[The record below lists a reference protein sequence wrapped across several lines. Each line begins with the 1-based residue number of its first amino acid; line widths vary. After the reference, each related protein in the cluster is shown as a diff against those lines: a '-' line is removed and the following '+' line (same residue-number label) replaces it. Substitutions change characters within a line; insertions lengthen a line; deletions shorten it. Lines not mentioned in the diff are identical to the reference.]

1 MWSFNYPN
9 LFRNIMVDNSR
20 IDKKRTPPKDLID
33 IKKGIFTVPKK
44 AGGKLHPLKK
54 KRSAPSTLEFVAFG
68 AKMNSTNLQY
78 FHSVI
83 RSLKFD

>member
-1 MWSFNYPN
+1 
-9 LFRNIMVDNSR
+9 MVDNSR

-33 IKKGIFTVPKK
+33 IKKGIFTVPEK

-54 KRSAPSTLEFVAFG
+54 RNAPTALEFVAFG
-68 AKMNSTNLQY
+68 AKMNSANLQY

>member
-1 MWSFNYPN
+1 MLWSFNYPN
-9 LFRNIMVDNSR
+9 LLRNIMVDNSR

-44 AGGKLHPLKK
+44 AGGKLHPLKN
-54 KRSAPSTLEFVAFG
+54 RTAPFTLEFVAFG
-68 AKMNSTNLQY
+68 AKMYSTNLKY

-83 RSLKFD
+83 RILKFD

>member
-1 MWSFNYPN
+1 
-9 LFRNIMVDNSR
+9 MVDNSR

-44 AGGKLHPLKK
+44 AGGT
-54 KRSAPSTLEFVAFG
+54 TLEFVAFG

-78 FHSVI
+78 FYCVI